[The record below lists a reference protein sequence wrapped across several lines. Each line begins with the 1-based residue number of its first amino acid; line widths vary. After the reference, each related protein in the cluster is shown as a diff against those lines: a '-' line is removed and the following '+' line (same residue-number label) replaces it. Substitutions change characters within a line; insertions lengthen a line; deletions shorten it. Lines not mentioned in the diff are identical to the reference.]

1 MSDETYNGYANWDT
15 YEAFNLITSYPNLY
29 ERAFDVVR
37 CYDHDDLDDSG
48 TMAIIRDDLA
58 PIVEELV
65 IYHEAD
71 VDADRVHWGDL
82 ADSLIG

>member
-15 YEAFNLITSYPNLY
+15 WEAYNLITSYPNLY
-29 ERAFDVVR
+29 EDALDVVR

-48 TMAIIRDDLA
+48 TMSVIRDDLA

-71 VDADRVHWGDL
+71 VNADRVHWGDL